1 MVVPWRSS
9 NFRGEVMRITSRTSL
24 PALLLDELQPPIEV
38 ARSLGSIPIPPT
50 SFVGR
55 ESEIADLIALLQRS
69 DVKLITV
76 TGPGG
81 VGKTRLTIRV
91 AEQLRDTFED
101 GVWFVMLAPVRD
113 PALVP
118 VAIAHVLG
126 LRTSERNVG
135 DALRAYLQARR
146 VLLVLDNFEH
156 LLEATPFLVE
166 LLQTLGPARFLTTS
180 RSMLHIYGEHQF
192 QVLPMPVVSR
202 GSGRPPELLEQSPA
216 IRLFWDRASAANSSF
231 ELTPE
236 NAATIVKICQ
246 TLEGLPLGI
255 ELAAAQIGF
264 LTPEALLDRLNPRL
278 PTLTG
283 GQQGQPTRFNTMRS
297 AIAWSYDLL
306 DAREQSLLRQLA
318 MFVGGFT
325 IEAANEVTGDLQ
337 VRGASTPERLSAQI
351 RSLVDKSL
359 LFRVEASAEL
369 RFSML
374 EVIREFCL
382 EELAARGELDE
393 AKRRHAAYYLTLV
406 PKLTP
411 GMSGTEAA
419 ANLARLEL
427 ELPNMRAALSR
438 AYEDKQFDA
447 ALRLATAMYS
457 FWGYRGRLS
466 EGQAWLPKILEHDD
480 ASAAA
485 RIDGLLAMSGISA
498 IQGDYENANRLCQEA
513 SALADEEHAQPGMA
527 RAVLLRGVIAE
538 WQGRYREAEVI
549 YAECQRRVE
558 DFGEAHWEMRIL
570 ALQAEIDVLL
580 GDVARGEARAISA
593 IAQGKAAGYVWVV
606 GSATGVLA
614 YTSLERSDHVSAV
627 GLYQENIARYTALG
641 DMRGI
646 GGAIAGVSGVAL
658 AHGQSS
664 MAARLIGAARATIA
678 EIGVAH
684 LGNKGLSD
692 RIEVR
697 IRATISPLAFQSAWE
712 TGYALGREWAFAEAQ
727 TLHRMVEGARVSALP
742 DAAARSGLTRREVDV
757 LYLLA
762 RRLTDKEIAD
772 ALSISHRTAMHHVS
786 SILAKLALGS
796 RRQVPKWAEQHRII

>member
-1 MVVPWRSS
+1 
-9 NFRGEVMRITSRTSL
+9 
-24 PALLLDELQPPIEV
+24 
-38 ARSLGSIPIPPT
+38 
-50 SFVGR
+50 
-55 ESEIADLIALLQRS
+55 
-69 DVKLITV
+69 
-76 TGPGG
+76 
-81 VGKTRLTIRV
+81 
-91 AEQLRDTFED
+91 
-101 GVWFVMLAPVRD
+101 
-113 PALVP
+113 
-118 VAIAHVLG
+118 
-126 LRTSERNVG
+126 
-135 DALRAYLQARR
+135 
-146 VLLVLDNFEH
+146 
-156 LLEATPFLVE
+156 
-166 LLQTLGPARFLTTS
+166 
-180 RSMLHIYGEHQF
+180 
-192 QVLPMPVVSR
+192 
-202 GSGRPPELLEQSPA
+202 
-216 IRLFWDRASAANSSF
+216 
-231 ELTPE
+231 
-236 NAATIVKICQ
+236 
-246 TLEGLPLGI
+246 
-255 ELAAAQIGF
+255 
-264 LTPEALLDRLNPRL
+264 
-278 PTLTG
+278 
-283 GQQGQPTRFNTMRS
+283 MRS

-374 EVIREFCL
+374 EAIREFCL

-419 ANLARLEL
+419 ADLARLEL

-558 DFGEAHWEMRIL
+558 DFGEAHWEMRSSPCKRKSMCFS
-570 ALQAEIDVLL
+570 AMSPAAKR
-580 GDVARGEARAISA
+580 ARCLR
-593 IAQGKAAGYVWVV
+593 
-606 GSATGVLA
+606 
-614 YTSLERSDHVSAV
+614 SLRERR
-627 GLYQENIARYTALG
+627 L
-641 DMRGI
+641 DM
-646 GGAIAGVSGVAL
+646 
-658 AHGQSS
+658 
-664 MAARLIGAARATIA
+664 
-678 EIGVAH
+678 
-684 LGNKGLSD
+684 
-692 RIEVR
+692 
-697 IRATISPLAFQSAWE
+697 
-712 TGYALGREWAFAEAQ
+712 
-727 TLHRMVEGARVSALP
+727 
-742 DAAARSGLTRREVDV
+742 SGLWAPLRECW
-757 LYLLA
+757 
-762 RRLTDKEIAD
+762 
-772 ALSISHRTAMHHVS
+772 RTPA
-786 SILAKLALGS
+786 
-796 RRQVPKWAEQHRII
+796 